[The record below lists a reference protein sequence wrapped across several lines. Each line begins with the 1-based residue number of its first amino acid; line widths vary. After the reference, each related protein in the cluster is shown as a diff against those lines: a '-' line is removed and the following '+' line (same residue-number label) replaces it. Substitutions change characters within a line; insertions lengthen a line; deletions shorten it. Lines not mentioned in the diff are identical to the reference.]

1 MQVLQEIKNMAV
13 HTQLVFWLL
22 KYKLCLLFGSALC
35 NMYKFMSIMSSVL
48 EKDFNTSKR
57 CISTA
62 KFCLDIRSHPS

>member
-13 HTQLVFWLL
+13 HTQLVFWLM

-48 EKDFNTSKR
+48 EKDWNTLLGQDWGQPLPGYIEL
-57 CISTA
+57 C
-62 KFCLDIRSHPS
+62 